1 MKRQGVD
8 VVSIA
13 KNDIFEVTI
22 LDMNNLGAG
31 VAKIDGMTVFVRGAV
46 TGDICRIR
54 IIKVLTSYAVAI
66 IEELL
71 QSSVH
76 RISSGCAVR
85 GCGGCVYQ
93 NISMDYENELKRAY
107 VENAFRKAGL
117 KDVTVQN
124 VKYAGNSIGYR
135 NKAQYPFAKDKKT
148 GEVYFGF
155 YREKTHDVVRCPNC
169 AVMPEIFS
177 EIAAASA
184 AFFTAHDI
192 SVYDEKSGQ
201 GLLRHLY
208 LRLAETTGDVMVC
221 FVINGKDLPQRE
233 MLTAQ
238 LTAKFPTIRSIWL
251 NRNEKNTNVILG
263 KDYRLLFG
271 DPYLTDSIL
280 SRKFRISPQSFYQV
294 NRRACEILYAEAGAQ
309 LDAKENET
317 VLDLYCGIGTVGI
330 CVASNA
336 KRLIGAEIVPEA
348 VENARENARL
358 NGLSNTEFLSCD
370 ADNLDIFAFG
380 QPDAIIVDPPRKGL
394 SPGVRQAI
402 AMSGA
407 NRLLYI
413 SCNPDTLARDA
424 AYFAENGYR
433 LGPVTPVNLFPRTGH
448 VETVVLLRREI

>member
-1 MKRQGVD
+1 MR
-8 VVSIA
+8 IA

-46 TGDICRIR
+46 TGDVCRIR
-54 IIKVLTSYAVAI
+54 IIKVLTNYAVAI
-66 IEELL
+66 IETLL
-71 QSSVH
+71 QSSLY
-76 RISSGCAVR
+76 RIPSGCAVR

-93 NISMDYENELKRAY
+93 AVSMDYENELKRSY

-117 KDVTVQN
+117 RDVTVEK
-124 VKYAGNSIGYR
+124 VKYAGADAGYR
-135 NKAQYPFAKDKKT
+135 NKAQYPFAKDPKT

-155 YREKTHDVVRCPNC
+155 FREKTHDVVRCPHC
-169 AVMPEIFS
+169 SVMPAVFS

-184 AFFTAHDI
+184 AFFTAHDV
-192 SVYDEKSGQ
+192 SVYDEKSGK

-221 FVINGKDLPQRE
+221 FVINGKDIPQRE
-233 MLTAQ
+233 ALTAH
-238 LTAKFPTIRSIWL
+238 LREKFPAICSIWL

-271 DPYLTDSIL
+271 EPYLTDSIL

-294 NRRACEILYAEAGAQ
+294 NRRACEILYAEAGKQ
-309 LDAKENET
+309 LNAKENET
-317 VLDLYCGIGTVGI
+317 ILDLYCGIGTVGI
-330 CVASNA
+330 CVAPNA

-348 VENARENARL
+348 VENARENAHL
-358 NGLSNTEFLSCD
+358 NGLSNAEFVSCD
-370 ADNLDIFAFG
+370 ADNLDIRAFG

-402 AMSGA
+402 AESGTG
-407 NRLLYI
+407 RILYI

-424 AYFAENGYR
+424 AYFAENCYR

-448 VETVVLLRREI
+448 TECVILLSKKM